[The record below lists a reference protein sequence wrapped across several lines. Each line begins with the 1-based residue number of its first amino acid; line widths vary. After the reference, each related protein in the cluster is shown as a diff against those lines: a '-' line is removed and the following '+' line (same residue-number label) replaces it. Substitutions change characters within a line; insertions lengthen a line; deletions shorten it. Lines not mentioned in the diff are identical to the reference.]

1 VGPWFVWLARLARS
15 PRFLKWLLAEL
26 GPNAGRLFAAWAAR
40 VRDRQIAI
48 DEADQID
55 GHFSAAIIDGKRH
68 VVVWKDGEPV
78 SAYPPIGDGDLKEKL
93 RLHTRA
99 GLKDPDDL
107 PTKRAKR
114 WVADH
119 VPHGRG
125 SAGGSGPR

>member
-15 PRFLKWLLAEL
+15 PKFLKWLFSEL
-26 GPNAGRLFAAWAAR
+26 GPNAGRLFGTWAAR

-68 VVVWKDGEPV
+68 LVVWKDGEPV
-78 SAYPPIGDGDLKEKL
+78 SAYPPVADGELKDKL

-107 PTKRAKR
+107 PAKRAAR

-125 SAGGSGPR
+125 GE